1 MIQWISNLFKDKE
14 LEARLASFETS
25 LDNLK
30 ADKEK
35 AEQQLA
41 QANQE
46 LSVFRDKQAADEA
59 RRNSK
64 DPWVEIRSA
73 DYNEARGIHIELDW
87 NDAFIVYLKESG
99 IKGKTDEE
107 IVQKWLAMMYQHLV
121 EKLEEKVIDDK
132 EKTGTTNDFV

>member
-1 MIQWISNLFKDKE
+1 MIKWIKEKLGIAALETNLATLEQEKRKAQEELATATKE
-14 LEARLASFETS
+14 LL
-25 LDNLK
+25 
-30 ADKEK
+30 
-35 AEQQLA
+35 
-41 QANQE
+41 
-46 LSVFRDKQAADEA
+46 VFRDKQAADEA

-87 NDAFIVYLKESG
+87 NDAFIEYLKESG

-132 EKTGTTNDFV
+132 ERTGTTNDFV